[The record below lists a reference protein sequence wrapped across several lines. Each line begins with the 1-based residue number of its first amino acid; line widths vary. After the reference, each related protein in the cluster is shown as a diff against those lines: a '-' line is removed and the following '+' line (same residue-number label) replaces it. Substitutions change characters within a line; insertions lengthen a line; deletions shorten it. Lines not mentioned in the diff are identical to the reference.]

1 MYIVYIYISR
11 EETKLS
17 SFSSLNVNL
26 IHLIPLATVIIANSR
41 RISRERTLV
50 PRTND
55 YFCPLFSRKRNES
68 AYTGRNEPR
77 ALWKALIKL
86 TGSLIAAPRI
96 SWARLSCPVSP
107 ANPGER
113 DTSLPPVYNETDKKR
128 SGPPL
133 DPVSSSYR
141 VRPFI
146 RAKRENV
153 ANFVVEFIYLL
164 FFRGGRGGGQ
174 ENFGTFGESFLAHTH
189 DTEFNSSTQVFR
201 SWRSSCSWSFETRI
215 YIFYESREELSIVR
229 RKNRSLR
236 RDSIT
241 LEFCINFHWFSFFFY
256 SVLFTII

>member
-128 SGPPL
+128 SGPSL
-133 DPVSSSYR
+133 DPVSSSHR

-153 ANFVVEFIYLL
+153 ANFVVEFIYY
-164 FFRGGRGGGQ
+164 
-174 ENFGTFGESFLAHTH
+174 FLEEEEEEAKKTLAPSANHFWHTH
-189 DTEFNSSTQVFR
+189 TIQNSIQAHRCFEVGEVRALGLSRHVYTFSTSRERNYQ
-201 SWRSSCSWSFETRI
+201 SFEGKI
-215 YIFYESREELSIVR
+215 GLYAVILLLSSFVLIFIDFL
-229 RKNRSLR
+229 
-236 RDSIT
+236 
-241 LEFCINFHWFSFFFY
+241 FSFIRY
-256 SVLFTII
+256 YLR